1 MSEIPFD
8 RVIWDAEECAAY
20 LRQEKA
26 SFLKR
31 TQWRS
36 GFPARLSVPGQP
48 RWQALAVTEWALSG
62 NKSRRYPDEE
72 TATA

>member
-1 MSEIPFD
+1 MSIPFD
-8 RVIWDAEECAAY
+8 RVIWDADECASY

-31 TQWRS
+31 TQWRP
-36 GFPARLSVPGQP
+36 GFPPRLDLPGQP

-62 NKSRRYPDEE
+62 NKSRRNPDAE
-72 TATA
+72 TVHA